1 MAIDWVAALQEQADL
16 ALRIATDVGKA
27 LDASVL
33 TVEQVSRLYRMV
45 EQGAQDFDA
54 IVEIMGEHDLE
65 DALVEA
71 ADTIEDT
78 WLNLSVATANRLRS
92 MLGLEPIDIGT
103 DNEDI

>member
-1 MAIDWVAALQEQADL
+1 M
-16 ALRIATDVGKA
+16 
-27 LDASVL
+27 
-33 TVEQVSRLYRMV
+33 
-45 EQGAQDFDA
+45 EQGVQDFDA

-78 WLNLSVATANRLRS
+78 WINLSVATANRLRS